1 VLGVAASY
9 TGSSSDEDEVSP
21 REKAQKTTKG
31 LTDFCVRNIDQHLFG
46 RREIEIAEQGGI
58 SIVPIFTQTNF
69 SLSFPAGL
77 AHQLSFRFENLIFGF
92 LFLKI
97 PVDWQIFSN
106 IS

>member
-1 VLGVAASY
+1 VSGVAASY

-58 SIVPIFTQTNF
+58 SIVPFYHANKLLPCLSPRRPSTSIFF
-69 SLSFPAGL
+69 ILLVLS
-77 AHQLSFRFENLIFGF
+77 
-92 LFLKI
+92 
-97 PVDWQIFSN
+97 W
-106 IS
+106 